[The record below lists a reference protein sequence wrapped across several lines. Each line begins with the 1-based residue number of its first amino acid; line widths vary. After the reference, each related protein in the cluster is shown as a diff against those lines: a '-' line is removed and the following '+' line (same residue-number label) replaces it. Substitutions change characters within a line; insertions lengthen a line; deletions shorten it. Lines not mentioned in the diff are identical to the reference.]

1 MRFEEHCSVLTTV
14 SNQML
19 SWRLFIVSFKRKI
32 GYYELFFAEDFL
44 GASADI
50 STKRRRLVFSSD
62 EEEEEEVKEK
72 PKASPSPKKP
82 AKRATKAGFS
92 FTSQPQSTCS
102 WFTFIFRFF
111 QKETK
116 SPAKKTQKSPKTKQR
131 SV

>member
-1 MRFEEHCSVLTTV
+1 MS
-14 SNQML
+14 
-19 SWRLFIVSFKRKI
+19 
-32 GYYELFFAEDFL
+32 YFFAEDFL

-92 FTSQPQSTCS
+92 LTSRTHSTCS
-102 WFTFIFRFF
+102 YYNRPLQFSRRT
-111 QKETK
+111 
-116 SPAKKTQKSPKTKQR
+116 
-131 SV
+131 